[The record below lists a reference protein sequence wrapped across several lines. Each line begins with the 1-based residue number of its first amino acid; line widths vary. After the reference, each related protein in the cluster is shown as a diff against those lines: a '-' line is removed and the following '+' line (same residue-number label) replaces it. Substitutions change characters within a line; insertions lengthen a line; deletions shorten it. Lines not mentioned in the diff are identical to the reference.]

1 MRRCL
6 TLLLILFSS
15 AACALDAV
23 NLQLKWKHQFQFAG
37 YYAALEKGYYRE
49 AGLDVKLAEARPDS
63 DVVAEVVA
71 GRAQFGVGTSD
82 LILAR
87 QKNPVVLLAVIFQH
101 SPLIL
106 LTRGDRLS
114 NLHELAT
121 QALMIEP
128 QSAELLAYL
137 KSEGV
142 DLQKLK
148 LVAHT
153 FNPQDLIEGRVA
165 AMSAYS
171 TTEPF
176 VLHEA
181 RIPMTEFSPRA
192 SGIDFYGDNLFT
204 SESEVRS
211 HPSRVRAFREASLRG
226 WQYAMA
232 HPDEL
237 IELILARYNTQNLSR
252 AQLKFEAAEME
263 RLIQPQLVELG
274 YVNPGRWNQIA
285 QTYANLQ
292 FVTTTPVLDGFI
304 YTEETSDV
312 PKWLLTVG
320 IGGGLL
326 VTVFGLLAALSVGLS
341 RRLQREVSKHKEALQ
356 LLGESEQH
364 FRLLAE
370 NMHDV
375 IWVMELD
382 SGRFSYVSPSVE
394 RLRGYTVAEVM
405 AHDVSAALTPESAV
419 KVRNQIAETI
429 ARVQGGD
436 LSARNAVTEV
446 QQPHR
451 DGHIIDTEVVTNLL
465 LDDSGKPLRIIGVT
479 RDITERKHAEAAEH
493 AASLKLQQQFAEI
506 TELQIRL
513 QEQAIRDPLT
523 GLYNR
528 RYLDE
533 TLPRELSRAKREGYP
548 LSLIMVDLDHFKQV
562 NDTYG
567 HPAGDTVLRALAEIL
582 RHGAREGDVPCRYGG
597 EEFIVALPRMPLAMA
612 LERAD
617 HWRAAI
623 ADLCIRH
630 GELEV
635 RVTLS
640 AGIAT
645 FPEHGGDFDTLLK
658 CADLALYAAKHQGR
672 NQVLPYDSILAPTS

>member
-1 MRRCL
+1 MRHSL

-15 AACALDAV
+15 AACALDTV
-23 NLQLKWKHQFQFAG
+23 NLQLKWMHQFQFAG

-49 AGLDVKLAEARPDS
+49 AGLDVKFTEASPES
-63 DVVAEVVA
+63 DVVAEVIS
-71 GRAQFGVGTSD
+71 GRAQFGVGTND

-106 LTRGDRLS
+106 LTRGDKLS

-121 QALMIEP
+121 QPLMIEP

-137 KSEGV
+137 KSEGI
-142 DLQKLK
+142 DLNKIK
-148 LVAHT
+148 LVPHT
-153 FNPQDLIEGRVA
+153 FDPQALIEGRVA
-165 AMSAYS
+165 AMSAYT

-176 VLHEA
+176 TLREA
-181 RIPMTEFSPRA
+181 KVPSIEFSPRTA
-192 SGIDFYGDNLFT
+192 GIDFYGDNLFT

-211 HPSRVRAFREASLRG
+211 HPSRVRAFRAASLRG

-237 IELILARYNTQNLSR
+237 IELILARYNTRNLSR
-252 AQLKFEAAEME
+252 AQLKFEAIEME
-263 RLIQPQLVELG
+263 RLIQPHLVELG
-274 YVNPGRWNQIA
+274 YTNPGRWSYIA
-285 QTYANLQ
+285 KTYADMK
-292 FVTTTPVLDGFI
+292 FVATTPLLEGFI
-304 YTEETSDV
+304 YTEETSGL
-312 PKWLLTVG
+312 PKWLLTAG

-326 VTVFGLLAALSVGLS
+326 ITLFGLLAALSVGLA
-341 RRLQREVSKHKEALQ
+341 RRLQREVGQHKDALH

-394 RLRGYTVAEVM
+394 RLRGYTAAEVM

-419 KVRNQIAETI
+419 QVRNRIAETI
-429 ARVQGGD
+429 ARVEAGD
-436 LSARNAVTEV
+436 LSGRNSVTEV

-451 DGHIIDTEVVTNLL
+451 DGHIIDTEVVTNLM

-479 RDITERKHAEAAEH
+479 RDITERKKAEAAERE
-493 AASLKLQQQFAEI
+493 ASLKLQQQFAEI

-533 TLPRELSRAKREGYP
+533 TLPRELSRAKRDGYP

-612 LERAD
+612 RERAE

-623 ADLCIRH
+623 AGSFVRH
-630 GELEV
+630 GELEI

-672 NQVLPYDSILAPTS
+672 DQVLTYNSTLNPTS